1 MCGTHEWKT
10 QCRKSLNP
18 ILNPIKFN
26 HPIHSFMVYIKNFMH
41 VLYEDHSFSIVGLM
55 WQNVCF
61 PQDQFNFHS
70 WVTAKFFRDITRL
83 HTLNCYIRKQI
94 LYFARLID
102 EQRKVSSD
110 SKSLNICFGRSRH
123 AC

>member
-1 MCGTHEWKT
+1 M
-10 QCRKSLNP
+10 L
-18 ILNPIKFN
+18 
-26 HPIHSFMVYIKNFMH
+26 YIKNLMH
-41 VLYEDHSFSIVGLM
+41 VLYEDHSFSIVGLIC
-55 WQNVCF
+55 QIVCF

-70 WVTAKFFRDITRL
+70 WVTAKFSRDITGL
-83 HTLNCYIRKQI
+83 HTLNCYMRKQI

-123 AC
+123 AQGCLEGGLGGLSPPC

>member
-1 MCGTHEWKT
+1 
-10 QCRKSLNP
+10 
-18 ILNPIKFN
+18 
-26 HPIHSFMVYIKNFMH
+26 MVYIKNFMH

-55 WQNVCF
+55 WQIVCF

-70 WVTAKFFRDITRL
+70 WVTAKFSRDITGL

-102 EQRKVSSD
+102 ERRKVSSD

-123 AC
+123 VAETIVMQMNTIRNTILTLMNGA